1 MTFPDVSL
9 TPMLPVVIALAVAV
23 LVTVLGF
30 YVSRRVLAV
39 MSVLG
44 LVAAMISSGLIW
56 GRNLTTFAGA
66 YRADN
71 FALGFGIVV
80 AVGGILALLTT
91 LDAQHNSSV
100 TRPEFYAILL
110 YAVTGTM
117 LLAAAN
123 DLIVLLIG
131 FEVMSLGVYVLSAFQ
146 ERDKSE
152 EAGMKYFLL
161 GSLASAILIYGIAL
175 VFGATGTFGL
185 EGIAK
190 AISSQGF
197 NNTPLVS
204 LGAVLILIG
213 FGFKVAWV
221 PFHQWTPDV
230 YSGAPTIVTQFMS
243 VVIKAAAFAGLLRVF
258 GTALPGVVAW
268 QVPAQLLIALTML
281 VGNLAALRQTSL
293 KRTLAYS
300 SVAHAGY
307 VGLAVLSNPVQS
319 WPAALYYLAVYTLMN
334 AGAFAVLWSISSD
347 EDGPQTERLVGLSS
361 HHPLMAAALTFFL
374 VSLAGLPPL
383 AGFFGKYMVFAS
395 AIQSGFYGLVV
406 LGALTSAVSVY
417 YYLRPIAFMYFR
429 PGASTLL
436 DRSGAATRLA
446 IGLGVVGVVLLG
458 IFPNAIFGWI
468 QTIGT
473 ITASK

>member
-9 TPMLPVVIALAVAV
+9 PVILPVVIAVVAAV

-30 YVSRRVLAV
+30 YVSRRALAWIGI
-39 MSVLG
+39 LG
-44 LVAAMISSGLIW
+44 LAASIASSIALW
-56 GRNLTTFAGA
+56 GENHSSFAGA

-71 FALGFGIVV
+71 FALGFGIVL

-91 LDAQHNSSV
+91 LDAHHNSSV
-100 TRPEFYAILL
+100 TRPEFYAVLL
-110 YAVTGTM
+110 YAVSGTM

-131 FEVMSLGVYVLSAFQ
+131 FEIMSLGVYVLSAFQ
-146 ERDKSE
+146 ERDRSE

-161 GSLASAILIYGIAL
+161 GSLASAVLIYGIAL
-175 VFGATGTFGL
+175 VFGATGTFNL
-185 EGIAK
+185 DGIAK
-190 AISSQGF
+190 AISGAGF
-197 NNTPLVS
+197 NNLPLVS

-243 VVIKAAAFAGLLRVF
+243 VGIKAAAFAGLLRIF
-258 GTALPGVVAW
+258 GTALPGVTAW

-307 VGLAVLSNPVQS
+307 VGLAVLSNPAQS

-347 EDGPQTERLVGLSS
+347 EDGPETEQLANLVSK
-361 HHPLMAAALTFFL
+361 HPLMSAALTFFL
-374 VSLAGLPPL
+374 ISLAGLPPL
-383 AGFFGKYMVFAS
+383 AGFFGKYLVFA
-395 AIQSGFYGLVV
+395 AAAQSGYYGLVV
-406 LGALTSAVSVY
+406 LGALTSAVSLY
-417 YYLRPIAFMYFR
+417 YYLRPVAFMYFR
-429 PGASTLL
+429 PGTPMLM
-436 DRSGAATRLA
+436 DRSGGATRLA
-446 IGLGVVGVVLLG
+446 IAVGVVGVVLLG
-458 IFPNAIFGWI
+458 IFPNAIFGFI
-468 QTIGT
+468 QTIGQL
-473 ITASK
+473 TASK